1 MLRTAGG
8 AGGNDGGNRVGEAM
22 DFQPSSLPAFQP
34 SSLPGRPAPGPD
46 QRRSGFF
53 ESEGLAR
60 TFFFRARLVASRLAA
75 SRLAIPKITAT
86 TPPGYY
92 Y

>member
-1 MLRTAGG
+1 MM
-8 AGGNDGGNRVGEAM
+8 VGIGEEM
-22 DFQPSSLPAFQP
+22 DFQP

-60 TFFFRARLVASRLAA
+60 TFFSGRASWPRGLATRDSQNYGHNSPRLLVLAS
-75 SRLAIPKITAT
+75 ST
-86 TPPGYY
+86 Y
-92 Y
+92 

>member
-1 MLRTAGG
+1 MVGI
-8 AGGNDGGNRVGEAM
+8 GEAM
-22 DFQPSSLPAFQP
+22 DFQP

-60 TFFFRARLVASRLAA
+60 TFFPGAPRGLAA

-86 TPPGYY
+86 TPPGY
-92 Y
+92 